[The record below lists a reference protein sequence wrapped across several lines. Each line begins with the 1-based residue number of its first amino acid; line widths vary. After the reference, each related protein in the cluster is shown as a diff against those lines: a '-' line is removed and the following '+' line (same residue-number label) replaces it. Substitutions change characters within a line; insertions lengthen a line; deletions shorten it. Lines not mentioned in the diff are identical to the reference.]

1 MTEQVICHGMVLKA
15 TNVGEYDKRLV
26 LLTKERGKIV
36 AFARGARRQKSLLAG
51 SSQPF
56 CFGEFKL
63 YEGKDA
69 YSLNGAEIDA
79 YFYDI
84 LADVE
89 ATCYGCY
96 FMELADY
103 FLHENIDATDSLR
116 LIYASLKALQNP
128 KLPNALIK
136 CIFELKML
144 MIHGEY
150 PQTFMCTACDAE
162 NPVYFS
168 VARGGVLCA
177 DCAAKIDDAVPVDG
191 STIYT
196 MQYIITAGIDKLYT
210 FVVKEYVQNEL
221 EFILKRYF
229 ALYID
234 KEFHSLEIL
243 KSVTLENNM

>member
-1 MTEQVICHGMVLKA
+1 MTEQVICHGIVLKA
-15 TNVGEYDKRLV
+15 TPVGEYDKRLV

-36 AFARGARRQKSLLAG
+36 AFARGARRPKSILAG

-79 YFYDI
+79 YFHDI
-84 LADVE
+84 LEDVE

-103 FLHENIDATDSLR
+103 FLHENMDATESLR
-116 LIYASLKALQNP
+116 LMYASLKALKNP
-128 KLPNALIK
+128 NLPNALVK
-136 CIFELKML
+136 CIFELRML
-144 MIHGEY
+144 MLQGEY
-150 PQTFMCTACDAE
+150 PQVFACVACNSE
-162 NPVYFS
+162 QAAYFS
-168 VARGGVLCA
+168 AVRGGVLCGK
-177 DCAAKIDDAVPVDG
+177 CAEQIEDAVQIDG

-196 MQYIITAGIDKLYT
+196 MQYIITAGMDRLYT
-210 FVVKEYVQNEL
+210 FVVKDYVQKEL

-229 ALYID
+229 VLYVD

-243 KSVTLENNM
+243 KSVM